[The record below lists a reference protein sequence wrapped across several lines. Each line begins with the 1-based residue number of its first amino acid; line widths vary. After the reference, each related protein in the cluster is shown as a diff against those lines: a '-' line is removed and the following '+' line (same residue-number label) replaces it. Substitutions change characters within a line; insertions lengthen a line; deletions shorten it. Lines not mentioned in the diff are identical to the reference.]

1 MFINALEVCVVC
13 VWLFDSVDLE
23 WMMRQYFA
31 WRILIQTNV
40 VHQSE
45 TLVVQ
50 NLTPPSSAVLFLC
63 TRIHTIHCLKLY
75 EKRKAKTGQVEHNKD
90 QIVSQHISEF
100 WNCIKTYHTCAVVLI
115 LIFVSQSLPK
125 VVQTVSKWSHP
136 LTSVLLLAGLWSL
149 ECLHWFTCR
158 GSHNFWCLALQHGYI
173 DCTSV
178 HFSKVSALLL

>member
-1 MFINALEVCVVC
+1 MI
-13 VWLFDSVDLE
+13 
-23 WMMRQYFA
+23 RQYFA

-75 EKRKAKTGQVEHNKD
+75 KKAQQALQKD
-90 QIVSQHISEF
+90 QIVSQHISQF
-100 WNCIKTYHTCAVVLI
+100 WNCIETYHTCAVVLI

-136 LTSVLLLAGLWSL
+136 LTSVLLLAGL
-149 ECLHWFTCR
+149 
-158 GSHNFWCLALQHGYI
+158 
-173 DCTSV
+173 
-178 HFSKVSALLL
+178 

>member
-1 MFINALEVCVVC
+1 
-13 VWLFDSVDLE
+13 
-23 WMMRQYFA
+23 MRQYFA

-63 TRIHTIHCLKLY
+63 TRIHTIHCLNYTKKRGKNRTSWAQQALY
-75 EKRKAKTGQVEHNKD
+75 KD
-90 QIVSQHISEF
+90 QIVSQHISQF
-100 WNCIKTYHTCAVVLI
+100 WNRTETYHTCAVVLI

-149 ECLHWFTCR
+149 HCLACLHWFTCR
-158 GSHNFWCLALQHGYI
+158 GSHNFWCLALQHWLHSS
-173 DCTSV
+173 T
-178 HFSKVSALLL
+178 F